1 MKVTHRDKPSGGSD
15 GRSQCRESKE
25 TEHPVER
32 RLPQPRCEVISAG
45 TREVARGME
54 RKKHFMHQF
63 AYSVSK

>member
-1 MKVTHRDKPSGGSD
+1 MKVTHRDKPSGGSN

-25 TEHPVER
+25 TEHLVER
-32 RLPQPRCEVISAG
+32 RLPQSRCEVISAG

-54 RKKHFMHQF
+54 HKKHFMHQL